1 MFTRYLSSN
10 RKILT
15 VSILA
20 GFFIA
25 LLLGTLQFFWSYHKR
40 EVKFDTL
47 ITDLSVYMESY
58 FEELKTSIDTLQP
71 LTLNNCH
78 DVSAELTSRA
88 AFSINVRAFLLV
100 RDKKAFC
107 SSATGPMDVSLEE
120 LIPELHI
127 NKPLDMVI
135 LPGTPMLPNK
145 PAIAIWYRNPLVKD
159 GGVFTSVNINLT
171 PYLLYTARQDEF
183 AGVAVIIGDH
193 ALSTMSGSLVNA
205 RDLHQPPARTAT
217 LKDFPLTIN
226 LYAEQWTMDEL
237 LFALFFGLV
246 CGIAAGSLS
255 YYILTIR
262 LNPGKEILTAI
273 KRGQFYV
280 VYQPV
285 VDAKELKMRGVEV
298 LMRWKHPTMG
308 EIPPDAFINFAEAQ
322 KLIVPLTLHLFDL
335 IIQDAPVLQTRL
347 PPGAKLGINIAPGHL
362 HAESFKEDMRTFN
375 AALPPDH
382 FQTVLEI
389 TERDMIQQREANQ
402 LFEWLHNEGFE
413 IAIDDFGTGHSAL
426 IYLERFTMDYLK
438 IDRGFVNAIGTET
451 VTSPVLDAVLT
462 LARRLNMSTVA
473 EGVETP
479 EQAAWLREHGVNFL
493 QGYWIS
499 RPMPLEQFRKWQP
512 DLHPD
517 RE

>member
-1 MFTRYLSSN
+1 MFTRYFSSN
-10 RKILT
+10 RKILFLSLIT
-15 VSILA
+15 GLIT
-20 GFFIA
+20 A
-25 LLLGTLQFFWSYHKR
+25 LLLGSLQFFWSYHKR
-40 EVKFDTL
+40 EVRFDTL
-47 ITDLSVYMESY
+47 IDDVSIYMESY
-58 FEELKTSIDTLQP
+58 FDELKSSIDLLQP
-71 LTLNNCH
+71 LTLNSCH
-78 DVSAELTSRA
+78 DVNAELTSHA
-88 AFSINVRAFLLV
+88 AFSLNVRAFLLV
-100 RDKKAFC
+100 RDKLAYC
-107 SSATGPMDVSLEE
+107 SSATGPMNVPMEE

-127 NKPLDMVI
+127 DKQIDMAL
-135 LPGTPMLPNK
+135 LPGTPMMPHR

-171 PYLLYTARQDEF
+171 PYMLYTARQNEF
-183 AGVAVIIGDH
+183 AGIAIIIGDN
-193 ALSTMSGSLVNA
+193 ALSTRSATLVKA
-205 RDLHQPPARTAT
+205 QDLHETPARTAT
-217 LKDFPLTIN
+217 LKEVPLTIK
-226 LYAEQWTMDEL
+226 LYAEEWTSDEI
-237 LFALFFGLV
+237 LFAVFFGLV
-246 CGIAAGSLS
+246 CGIAAGSLNF
-255 YYILTIR
+255 YILTTR
-262 LNPGKEILTAI
+262 LNPGKEILSAI

-285 VDAKELKMRGVEV
+285 VDAETLQMRGVEV

-335 IIQDAPVLQTRL
+335 IIRDAPVLQTLL

-362 HAESFKEDMRTFN
+362 HAESFKEDMRTF
-375 AALPPDH
+375 LDLMPPDH
-382 FQTVLEI
+382 FQIVLEI
-389 TERDMIQQREANQ
+389 TERDMVNHREANN

-426 IYLERFTMDYLK
+426 IYLERFTMDYIK

-479 EQAAWLREHGVNFL
+479 EQAAWLREHGVVFL

-499 RPMPLEQFRKWQP
+499 RPMPLEQFRQWQP
-512 DLHPD
+512 E
-517 RE
+517 R